1 MSANMNQPEP
11 KTDGS
16 ASWIKLDTSVLDN
29 DKLIESEDISPAA
42 CWLWIKSIL
51 FAFRNDTDGHIT
63 PAQARR
69 VLLAEKSDVE
79 VLIRCGLWERTNT
92 GEYLVH
98 DYLEHQLSHDQRENR
113 RAKRTAAAHAR
124 WGRQDAPCS
133 DGALQGAMQSG
144 QQGAM
149 QGASS
154 DEDSNTNDSNENTET
169 PMQGASKNNA
179 PCNAPSMQSA
189 MQRRVE
195 KSRYKKDN
203 PIGLSKEDN
212 ANEASS
218 SPSSPHELDAFGKSS
233 SDIATTANGAHPDV
247 ELVEAE
253 LVPEEK
259 DSGER
264 EAPRRS
270 RRSKPLREIPD
281 DWKPTD
287 RHLKTALERGL
298 DCAIEAERFVN
309 YCRAHGRKYRDFNAA
324 FSNWLTSSYT
334 NRTTGGR
341 QPALSKSQLND
352 LANQQLQKRMGELDR
367 MLGLTSSSGERSNR

>member
-1 MSANMNQPEP
+1 MPANMNQPEP

-79 VLIRCGLWERTNT
+79 VLIRCGLWEKTNT

-113 RAKRTAAAHAR
+113 RAKRTAAAHSR
-124 WGRQDAPCS
+124 WGRQNAPCS
-133 DGALQGAMQSG
+133 EGALQGAMQ
-144 QQGAM
+144 GAL

-154 DEDSNTNDSNENTET
+154 GEDSNTNDSNENTET

-203 PIGLSKEDN
+203 PIGLSKENNN
-212 ANEASS
+212 AASNGTS
-218 SPSSPHELDAFGKSS
+218 SAHELDASGKSP
-233 SDIATTANGAHPDV
+233 SDIATIPDDAHSDV

-324 FSNWLTSSYT
+324 FSNWLTSGYT

>member
-51 FAFRNDTDGHIT
+51 FAFRNDTDGRIT

-203 PIGLSKEDN
+203 PIGLSKENNN
-212 ANEASS
+212 AASNGTS
-218 SPSSPHELDAFGKSS
+218 SAHELDASGKST
-233 SDIATTANGAHPDV
+233 SDIATIPADTQSDV

-287 RHLKTALERGL
+287 RHRKTALERGL

-309 YCRAHGRKYRDFNAA
+309 YCKAHGRKYRDFNAA
-324 FSNWLTSSYT
+324 FSNWLTSGYT

-352 LANQQLQKRMGELDR
+352 LANQQLQKRMSELDR

>member
-1 MSANMNQPEP
+1 MPANMNQPEP

-144 QQGAM
+144 QQGAI

-203 PIGLSKEDN
+203 PIGLSKENNN
-212 ANEASS
+212 AASNGTS
-218 SPSSPHELDAFGKSS
+218 S
-233 SDIATTANGAHPDV
+233 ATQSDV

-259 DSGER
+259 TSGER
-264 EAPRRS
+264 EAPKRS

-281 DWKPTD
+281 DWEPTG
-287 RHLKTALERGL
+287 RHREIALERGL
-298 DCAIEAERFVN
+298 DCTVEAERFVN
-309 YCRAHGRKYRDFNAA
+309 YCRAHGKQYRDFDAA
-324 FSNWLTSSYT
+324 FSNWLTSGYT
-334 NRTTGGR
+334 KGSQNTGG
-341 QPALSKSQLND
+341 PALSRSQLND
-352 LANQQLQKRMGELDR
+352 LANRDLQRRAALVDAMNPEGGNL
-367 MLGLTSSSGERSNR
+367 SW

>member
-124 WGRQDAPCS
+124 WGRQNAPCS
-133 DGALQGAMQSG
+133 DGALQSAMQSAMQGAMQS
-144 QQGAM
+144 
-149 QGASS
+149 ASS
-154 DEDSNTNDSNENTET
+154 GEDSNTNDSNENTET

-203 PIGLSKEDN
+203 PIGLSKENNN
-212 ANEASS
+212 AASNGTS
-218 SPSSPHELDAFGKSS
+218 SAHELDASGKSP
-233 SDIATTANGAHPDV
+233 SDIATIPADTQSDV

-259 DSGER
+259 TSGER
-264 EAPRRS
+264 EAPKRS

-281 DWKPTD
+281 DWEPTG
-287 RHLKTALERGL
+287 RHREIALERGL
-298 DCAIEAERFVN
+298 DCTVEAERFVN
-309 YCRAHGRKYRDFNAA
+309 YCRAHGKKYRDFDAA
-324 FSNWLTSSYT
+324 FSNWLTSGYAKGSQ
-334 NRTTGGR
+334 NTGG
-341 QPALSKSQLND
+341 PALSRSQLND
-352 LANQQLQKRMGELDR
+352 LANRDLQRRAALVDAMNPGGGNL
-367 MLGLTSSSGERSNR
+367 SW

>member
-203 PIGLSKEDN
+203 PIGLSKENNN
-212 ANEASS
+212 AASNGTS
-218 SPSSPHELDAFGKSS
+218 SAHELDASGKSP
-233 SDIATTANGAHPDV
+233 SDIATIPDDAHSDV

-259 DSGER
+259 TSGER
-264 EAPRRS
+264 EAPKRS

-281 DWKPTD
+281 DWEPTG
-287 RHLKTALERGL
+287 RHREIALKRGL
-298 DCAIEAERFVN
+298 DCTVEAERFAN
-309 YCRAHGRKYRDFNAA
+309 YCRAHGKKYRDFDAA
-324 FSNWLTSSYT
+324 FSNWLTSGYARGSQ
-334 NRTTGGR
+334 NTGG
-341 QPALSKSQLND
+341 PALSRSQLND
-352 LANQQLQKRMGELDR
+352 LANRDLQRRAALVDAMNPEGGNL
-367 MLGLTSSSGERSNR
+367 SW